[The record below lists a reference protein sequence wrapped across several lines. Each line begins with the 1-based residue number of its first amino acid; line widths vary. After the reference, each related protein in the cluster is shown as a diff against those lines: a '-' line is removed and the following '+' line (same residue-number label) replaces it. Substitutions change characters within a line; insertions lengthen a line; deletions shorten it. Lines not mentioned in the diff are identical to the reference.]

1 MTSIAPHNIR
11 RAAVLIAAPLLTG
24 LLLSGCGSSADGGK
38 DAAAADNAADTAN
51 TAPLFDQLPDDVKQ
65 TGTIQIGSSIDY
77 PPFEYYE
84 EGDKLAGFEV
94 ELSQELEKQL
104 GVTFTWNNASF
115 DTLLPALTTKRY
127 DVIFGAVNDTA
138 EREESFDI
146 VSYLQSSQGFVV
158 QAGNPT
164 GITKV
169 EDLCGKPIAA
179 VRGGVQP
186 QYLEAQ
192 SKVCVESGNKAI
204 DVLTFDGNA
213 AEQLAVKQGK
223 AAAML
228 ENYPTAAHFASE
240 SEGELEVVE
249 GLQVE
254 KRFFGMV
261 FSKKDSELRD
271 ALAKAWQAIIDDGS
285 YTAVLEK
292 WNLASIGIEEATLN
306 PVSSGVNPS

>member
-1 MTSIAPHNIR
+1 MSAIDPRHKIR
-11 RAAVLIAAPLLTG
+11 KSALFAVPILAG
-24 LLLSGCGSSADGGK
+24 LLLSGCSAATPGDVN
-38 DAAAADNAADTAN
+38 AAVKNEAADS
-51 TAPLFDQLPDDVKQ
+51 TAPLYKSLPESVQKA
-65 TGTIQIGSSIDY
+65 GTIQIGSAIDY

-84 EGDKLAGFEV
+84 AAGPLAGFEV
-94 ELSQELEKQL
+94 ELSKELEKQL
-104 GVTFTWNNASF
+104 GVSFTWNNASF

-138 EREESFDI
+138 EREKTFDM

-158 QAGNPT
+158 QKGNPT
-164 GITKV
+164 GLATV

-192 SKVCVESGNKAI
+192 SKVCTDAGKQPI

-223 AAAML
+223 AVAML
-228 ENYPTAAHFASE
+228 ENYPTAAYFAQQ
-240 SEGELEVVE
+240 SEGKLEVVS

-254 KRFFGMV
+254 KRFFSMV
-261 FSKKDSELRD
+261 FSKKESALRD
-271 ALAKAWQAIIDDGS
+271 ALGKAWQAIIDDGS
-285 YTAVLEK
+285 YQAVLKK
-292 WNLASIGIEEATLN
+292 WDLGSIGITESTVN
-306 PVSSGVNPS
+306 PVTAGISPK

>member
-1 MTSIAPHNIR
+1 MSAIDPRHKIR
-11 RAAVLIAAPLLTG
+11 NRALFAVPVLAG
-24 LLLSGCGSSADGGK
+24 LLLSGCSSATPGDV
-38 DAAAADNAADTAN
+38 NAAVKDQAAN
-51 TAPLFDQLPDDVKQ
+51 STAPLYKSLPESVQKA
-65 TGTIQIGSSIDY
+65 GTIQIGSAIDY

-84 EGDKLAGFEV
+84 AAGPLAGFEV
-94 ELSQELEKQL
+94 ELSKELEKQL
-104 GVTFTWNNASF
+104 GVSFTWNNASF

-138 EREESFDI
+138 EREKTFDM

-158 QAGNPT
+158 QKGNPT
-164 GITKV
+164 GLASV

-192 SKVCVESGNKAI
+192 SKVCTDAGKQPI

-223 AAAML
+223 AVALL
-228 ENYPTAAHFASE
+228 ENYPTAAYFAQQ
-240 SEGELEVVE
+240 SEGKLEVVS

-254 KRFFGMV
+254 KRFFSMV
-261 FSKKDSELRD
+261 FSKKESALRD
-271 ALAKAWQAIIDDGS
+271 ALGKAWQAIIDDGS
-285 YTAVLEK
+285 YQAVLKK
-292 WNLASIGIEEATLN
+292 WDLGSIGITESTVN
-306 PVSSGVNPS
+306 PVTAGISPK